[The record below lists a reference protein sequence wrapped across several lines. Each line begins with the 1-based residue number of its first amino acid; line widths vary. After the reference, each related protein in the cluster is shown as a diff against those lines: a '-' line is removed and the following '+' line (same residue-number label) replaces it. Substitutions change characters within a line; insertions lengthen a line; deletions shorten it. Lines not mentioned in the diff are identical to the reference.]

1 MWKWDTFIDFAK
13 SGIQGESWY
22 QGKNKGSKFKT
33 HNPNIELMSEIELK
47 LKKKE
52 ERKKSQAK
60 EQIQMNLILIQ
71 SAMGWGD
78 FVLKEKIKRLKERL
92 KVWIKIR

>member
-47 LKKKE
+47 FKKKKKKLDSKPSGE
-52 ERKKSQAK
+52 EGSSM
-60 EQIQMNLILIQ
+60 EEI
-71 SAMGWGD
+71 
-78 FVLKEKIKRLKERL
+78 FYF
-92 KVWIKIR
+92 

>member
-47 LKKKE
+47 FKIKKKLDSKPSGE
-52 ERKKSQAK
+52 EGSSMEEIFYFKKKS
-60 EQIQMNLILIQ
+60 
-71 SAMGWGD
+71 
-78 FVLKEKIKRLKERL
+78 KIHETNKKA
-92 KVWIKIR
+92 

>member
-47 LKKKE
+47 FKKKKKKIGFKAEWRGRKLNGRDFLFLKKSKIHE
-52 ERKKSQAK
+52 TNKKA
-60 EQIQMNLILIQ
+60 
-71 SAMGWGD
+71 
-78 FVLKEKIKRLKERL
+78 
-92 KVWIKIR
+92 